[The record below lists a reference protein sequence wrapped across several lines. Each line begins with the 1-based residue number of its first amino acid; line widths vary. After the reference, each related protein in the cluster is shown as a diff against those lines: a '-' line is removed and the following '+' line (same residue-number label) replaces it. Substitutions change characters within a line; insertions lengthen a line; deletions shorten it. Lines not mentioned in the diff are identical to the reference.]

1 LKTHILIVDD
11 DRSMCE
17 MLEYDLVRRGYNA
30 TWHLSATDAFST
42 LLQSDVDVL
51 LADINMP
58 GMGGIELCERVA
70 ANRPDVPVIVMTA
83 FGSMETAVAAMRV
96 GAYDFV
102 TKPVDL
108 DVLALAIGRAVN
120 HRELSE
126 KVKILSEEVQRSHRA
141 GPLVGDSPPMRAL
154 GEKVERISETDAS
167 VLITGESGT
176 GKELVARLL
185 HESSRRRSG
194 PFVPVNCAAIPDS
207 LIESELFG
215 HTAGAFTDAHAERKG
230 LFVQASRGTLFLD
243 EIGEIPLVLQSKLLR
258 ALEQHSVRPVG
269 SNEEIEFDARVL
281 AATNRDLE
289 SEIEAHRFRADLFY
303 RLNVIQIEVPP
314 LRARGND
321 ILRLAQHFLEEITSR
336 TGKAVVGISRPA
348 AERLLEYS
356 WPGNV
361 RELRNAMERAV
372 TLTRFDEIAVEDLPT
387 KIRSYRGSHVVVGG
401 DDPTELTTL
410 EALERRYIEHVLKT
424 VGGNKSLA
432 ARILGLDRKTLYRK
446 LNRPEN

>member
-1 LKTHILIVDD
+1 
-11 DRSMCE
+11 MCE
-17 MLEYDLVRRGYNA
+17 MLEHDLKRRGFDA
-30 TWHLSATDAFST
+30 CWRLSAEAAFS
-42 LLQSDVDVL
+42 LALEQDIDVL

-58 GMGGIELCERVA
+58 GMGGIALCERVA
-70 ANRPDVPVIVMTA
+70 ANRPDIPVIVITA
-83 FGSMETAVAAMRV
+83 FGSMDTAVSAIRA

-108 DVLALAIGRAVN
+108 DVLALVIERAAR
-120 HRELSE
+120 HRELNERVRILSE
-126 KVKILSEEVQRSHRA
+126 KVERSRGA
-141 GPLVGDSPPMRAL
+141 TSLVGESPSIRAL
-154 GEKVERISETDAS
+154 VDTISRVADADAS

-185 HESSRRRSG
+185 HKQSRRGEG
-194 PFVPVNCAAIPDS
+194 PFVPVNCAAIPAP
-207 LIESELFG
+207 LLESELFG
-215 HTAGAFTDAHAERKG
+215 HRAGAFTDARADRRG
-230 LFVQASRGTLFLD
+230 LFVEADDGMLFLD
-243 EIGEIPLVLQSKLLR
+243 EVGEIPLALQPKLLR
-258 ALEQHSVRPVG
+258 ALEERRVRPVG
-269 SNEEIEFDARVL
+269 GNEEIEFDVRVI

-289 SEIEAHRFRADLFY
+289 SEMDARRFRDDLYY

-321 ILRLAQHFLEEITSR
+321 ILLLAKHFIDEIAGRSR
-336 TGKAVVGISRPA
+336 KQVTGISRAA

-372 TLTRFDEIAVEDLPT
+372 ALTRFDEIAVEDLPE
-387 KIRSYRGSHVVVGG
+387 KIRSYRSSHVVVGG
-401 DDPTELTTL
+401 DDPTELITL
-410 EALERRYIEHVLKT
+410 DALERRYIEHTLKT

-446 LNRPEN
+446 LRGYERD